1 MLPSLDAKVS
11 PGIAHGLVRS
21 SRRAV
26 QRSRPSLRKRDVA
39 LRASDQNPETPP
51 PPPSEDSDDPKFGL
65 DKLDPVRLGRQSRQA
80 FDDVWM
86 QFTKLSSPTSSFSE
100 RDMGVFAD
108 SMFDFQTPQAE
119 STTVLLVGATG
130 TIGRVILR
138 KLLLRGYKVNVLVR
152 DKDAFEKDVPPTVR
166 VVEGDICDYKKCLEA
181 VQGVNKVIFAA
192 AARSMVTRDFVRVED
207 EGVGVVLRAFQDYK
221 IKKAAARGGVS
232 PALKKEIADFAV
244 GKTVETFKVQ
254 QMGGQDD
261 DLPITQEEEEGER
274 MWFKG
279 TDYASIEL
287 SKRRNLHFR
296 GELAMVGSIAEVGRP
311 LKSEETLADYE
322 GILIRVRGDGHPY
335 SLVLTAGGK
344 KYVSRFPTRMGY
356 FTARLPFN
364 GFRPDTSGSPPLDLK
379 QVTDIAV
386 RFENTGKAAN
396 EPKTPGEFD
405 MEIDWIKILPGGQ
418 ETDYILV
425 SCAGQP
431 RPNMPAPVLL
441 SMMTSKKAGEQKL
454 RNSGM
459 GYTIIRA
466 TNLLDEPGGYKAL
479 VFDQGDRLSQGI
491 SAADVADVCVRS
503 LHQPLARNKTFEVAQ
518 EHTPEGGL
526 EMYELVAH
534 VPDKSTNYL
543 GAALQNL
550 EKNT

>member
-1 MLPSLDAKVS
+1 MVRLLDAKVS
-11 PGIAHGLVRS
+11 PAVSQRLVRPC
-21 SRRAV
+21 RRAV
-26 QRSRPSLRKRDVA
+26 QPSRPRLRCRDVA
-39 LRASDQNPETPP
+39 VRAADPNPDE

-65 DKLDPVRLGRQSRQA
+65 DRLDPVRLGRQSRQA

-86 QFTKLSSPTSSFSE
+86 QFTKLSSPTTSFSE
-100 RDMGVFAD
+100 GDMGVFAD

-119 STTVLLVGATG
+119 TTTILLLGATG
-130 TIGRVILR
+130 TIGRVVLR
-138 KLLLRGYKVNVLVR
+138 KLLLRGYKVTVLVR
-152 DKDAFEKDVPPTVR
+152 DKAAFEKDNPPTVK

-181 VQGVNKVIFAA
+181 VQGVDKVVFAA

-207 EGVGVVLRAFQDYK
+207 EGVGIVLRAFQDYK
-221 IKKAAARGGVS
+221 RKKAAARGGVGVTV
-232 PALKKEIADFAV
+232 KKEIADFAV

-254 QMGGQDD
+254 NLGARDNEM
-261 DLPITQEEEEGER
+261 PVTQEEEEGER

-287 SKRRNLHFR
+287 SERKNLHFR
-296 GELAMVGSIAEVGRP
+296 GELAIVGSVAEIGRD
-311 LKSEETLADYE
+311 LSSEENLEDYE
-322 GILIRVRGDGHPY
+322 GIIIRARGDTHPY
-335 SLVLTAGGK
+335 SLVLTAGDY

-356 FTARLPFN
+356 STARLPFN
-364 GFRPDTSGSPPLDLK
+364 GFRPDTSGSPPLNLK
-379 QVTDIAV
+379 EVTKISL
-386 RFENTGKAAN
+386 RFENTGKSTSR
-396 EPKTPGEFD
+396 PKPPGEFD
-405 MEIDWIKILPGGQ
+405 MEVDWIKILPGGQ
-418 ETDYILV
+418 ETDYVLI

-431 RPNMPAPVLL
+431 RPEMSQAMLV
-441 SMMTSKKAGEQKL
+441 SMMNSKKGGETRV